1 METVDE
7 GLVFVGYAD
16 PAAKVAFFITAKCGC
31 DVTSVARVLQ
41 VAKFTKY
48 SDAFSVISVV

>member
-16 PAAKVAFFITAKCGC
+16 PAAKVAFFIT
-31 DVTSVARVLQ
+31 SQ
-41 VAKFTKY
+41 VW
-48 SDAFSVISVV
+48 V